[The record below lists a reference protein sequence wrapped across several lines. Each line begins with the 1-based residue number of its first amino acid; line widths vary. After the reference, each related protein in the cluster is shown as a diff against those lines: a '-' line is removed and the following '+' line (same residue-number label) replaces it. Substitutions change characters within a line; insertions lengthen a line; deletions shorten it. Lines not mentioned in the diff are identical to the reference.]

1 MNSFYNMASGKQ
13 ILLSLLSEYSQKKT
27 AKQQLEKITERVK
40 AGLLLHG
47 STAKFMWPTVEQLTW
62 VEQTPDIEQGDN
74 EVKKQGLGLK
84 DADLLLSDLFDLIT
98 ESEEIPEN
106 IKEIYP
112 ELTKEAYQAGTHI
125 IWSLL
130 KALEWSK
137 TYEDVENLGTLD
149 TNEKEDFLTSYQKK
163 LEEYRKDPDDYS

>member
-1 MNSFYNMASGKQ
+1 MPSGKQ
-13 ILLSLLSEYSQKKT
+13 ILVSLLSEYSQKKT
-27 AKQQLEKITERVK
+27 VKNQLEKITERVK

-62 VEQTPDIEQGDN
+62 VEQTPDIAQGDD

-84 DADLLLSDLFDLIT
+84 DADLLLSDFFSVIT
-98 ESEEIPEN
+98 EGEEIPDH
-106 IKEIYP
+106 IKENYP
-112 ELTKEAYQAGTHI
+112 EITKEAYTAGIHI

-137 TYEDVENLGTLD
+137 TYEDAENLGKLD
-149 TNEKEDFLTSYQKK
+149 ESEKESMIAVYERK
-163 LEEYRKDPDDYS
+163 LIEYRNDPEDYS

>member
-1 MNSFYNMASGKQ
+1 MASGKQ

-27 AKQQLEKITERVK
+27 TKQQLEKVTNRIK
-40 AGLLLHG
+40 SGLLLHG
-47 STAKFMWPTVEQLTW
+47 STAKFMWPTVEELTW
-62 VEQTPDIEQGDN
+62 VEQRPDIEQGDD
-74 EVKKQGLGLK
+74 EVKKQGLGLR
-84 DADLLLSDLFDLIT
+84 DSELLLSDLFGLIT

-112 ELTKEAYQAGTHI
+112 EITNEAYKAGIHI

-137 TYEDVENLGTLD
+137 TYEDVENSGKLD
-149 TNEKEDFLTSYQKK
+149 VSEKERFLKNYERK
-163 LEEYRKDPDDYS
+163 LVEYRNDPEDYS

>member
-1 MNSFYNMASGKQ
+1 MAIGKQ

-27 AKQQLEKITERVK
+27 SKQQLGKVIERIK
-40 AGLLLHG
+40 SGLLLHG

-62 VEQTPDIEQGDN
+62 VEQTPDIEQGDD

-84 DADLLLSDLFDLIT
+84 DTDLLLSDLFGLIT
-98 ESEEIPEN
+98 ENEEIPGN

-137 TYEDVENLGTLD
+137 TYEDVENSGTLD
-149 TNEKEDFLTSYQKK
+149 TNEKERFLTIYQKK
-163 LEEYRKDPDDYS
+163 LEEYRNDPEDYS